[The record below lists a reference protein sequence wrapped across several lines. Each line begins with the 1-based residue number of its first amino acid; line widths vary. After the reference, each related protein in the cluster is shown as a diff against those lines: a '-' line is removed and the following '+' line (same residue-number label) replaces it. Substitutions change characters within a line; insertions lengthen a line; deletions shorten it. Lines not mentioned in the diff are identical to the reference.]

1 MISILQSALAEPPPA
16 GWSAAGENILR
27 HAESKPDTFFP
38 LLGIAIPCVLLFAA
52 GLIVVR
58 YVVPAYKEQ
67 KQLDR
72 EHAKERDTL
81 FREHAERLL
90 LARGKDAAEDA
101 AALRELHRERN
112 EALVQR
118 VEGRIERVTGEI
130 AKIGDRLERHGETLS
145 KVAAKVGTGLAC
157 IAIVGLLTALAVYE
171 SQAFWVQGSP

>member
-1 MISILQSALAEPPPA
+1 MFFLLQSALQEPPPA
-16 GWSAAGENILR
+16 GWSATGETILR

-38 LLGIAIPCVLLFAA
+38 LLGIAIPCCLLFAA

-58 YVVPAYKEQ
+58 YVVPAYREQ

-72 EHAKERDTL
+72 EHAKERDAL
-81 FREHAERLL
+81 FREHAEKLL
-90 LARGKDAAEDA
+90 LARGKDAADDA

-145 KVAAKVGTGLAC
+145 KVAAQVGKGIAC
-157 IAIVGLLTALAVYE
+157 IAIIGLLAALAVYE
-171 SQAFWVQGSP
+171 TQVFWGQ